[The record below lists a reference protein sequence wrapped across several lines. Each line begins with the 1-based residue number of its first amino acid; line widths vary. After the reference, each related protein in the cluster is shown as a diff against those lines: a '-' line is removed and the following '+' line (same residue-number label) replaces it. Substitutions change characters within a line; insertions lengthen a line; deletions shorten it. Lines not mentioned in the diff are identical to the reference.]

1 MFGARVN
8 PGRGRLA
15 GPEGEDDFGWKERR
29 HQNKQAQKERQFPL
43 LILAGRLACFNAN
56 NLPRWKLFLSWTSS
70 SFERLAML
78 SRWWSGKFDPQW

>member
-15 GPEGEDDFGWKERR
+15 GLFGWKERR

-43 LILAGRLACFNAN
+43 LILAGRPACFNAN
-56 NLPRWKLFLSWTSS
+56 NLPRWKFFLSGTSS
-70 SFERLAML
+70 PFELLAMF
-78 SRWWSGKFDPQW
+78 S